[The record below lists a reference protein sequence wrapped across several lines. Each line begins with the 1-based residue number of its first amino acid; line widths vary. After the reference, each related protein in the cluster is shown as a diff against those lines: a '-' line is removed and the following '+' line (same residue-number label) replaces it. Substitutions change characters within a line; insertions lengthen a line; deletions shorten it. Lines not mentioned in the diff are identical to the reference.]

1 MLAKPRVE
9 QVACLLGQSLRT
21 GRWSP
26 PPPTACM
33 STLNCVCVCVG
44 ARAREVRSERRV
56 RGSACSKR
64 VPVMRA
70 NRAPGA
76 SARAAR
82 RRAGRDRVGLD
93 GMESGR
99 DCNQVF

>member
-1 MLAKPRVE
+1 MSIGSVAKDWKV
-9 QVACLLGQSLRT
+9 V
-21 GRWSP
+21 
-26 PPPTACM
+26 PPTPDRM
-33 STLNCVCVCVG
+33 HVDTKLCVCVCVG

-70 NRAPGA
+70 NRAPAA